1 MRWCREVAQTA
12 RTTVIPGKGIEISAQ
27 TQSSS
32 DYQQECRTQA
42 IQTPHL
48 MAECA
53 PACGAADQLGKELH
67 HVGWQQWVLA
77 GELLLSHRAEG
88 GMGVFAAV
96 SIRKKGGSEISI
108 GIR

>member
-32 DYQQECRTQA
+32 PYQQEYRTQA
-42 IQTPHL
+42 LQTPHL
-48 MAECA
+48 KAECA
-53 PACGAADQLGKELH
+53 TTWGAADQLWKELD
-67 HVGWQQWVLA
+67 HVGRQQWILP
-77 GELLLSHRAEG
+77 GEILLSHRAEE
-88 GMGVFAAV
+88 GMGVFVAV
-96 SIRKKGGSEISI
+96 SIRKRGSEISV